1 MLHAG
6 LKDPTQYFWMLLP
19 YCQAILL
26 KCGALPGFQRYL
38 RRVQV
43 KTWAG
48 EVDKCGSSGKGK
60 GDAACRP
67 LFYETPRKCCNGE
80 NRLIHNRDVNCA
92 ESHHNIMV
100 IQWTHKYASLAENTQ
115 SGLGGH
121 KSCGFW
127 KAERQSGGPARS
139 HIMVSKIEFIF
150 EMLITFTSKSF

>member
-1 MLHAG
+1 
-6 LKDPTQYFWMLLP
+6 MLLP
-19 YCQAILL
+19 CRQAILL

-60 GDAACRP
+60 GDAARS
-67 LFYETPRKCCNGE
+67 LFYETPRKCCNSE
-80 NRLIHNRDVNCA
+80 NRLIHNRDVNYA

-100 IQWTHKYASLAENTQ
+100 IQWTKYASSLEGTKQ
-115 SGLGGH
+115 SGQGAH

-127 KAERQSGGPARS
+127 KAERRAEKGGKADSIWPFDKTVPWSEGPAWS
-139 HIMVSKIEFIF
+139 HNNGFQNR
-150 EMLITFTSKSF
+150 ITF